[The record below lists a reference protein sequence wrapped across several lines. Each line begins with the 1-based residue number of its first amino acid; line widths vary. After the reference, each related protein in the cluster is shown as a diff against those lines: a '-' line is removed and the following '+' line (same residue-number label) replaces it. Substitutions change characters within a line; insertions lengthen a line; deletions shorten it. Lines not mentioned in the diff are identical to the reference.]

1 MLVITYNEDIVT
13 QLANGVFT
21 SETNFTN
28 FLNQQNPEEFL
39 VLNGFNTNLTG
50 LNKKFVSFTHTHGVT
65 EGGSNANQIELV
77 LNESQVAFPLEKF
90 LIQGYSKEVYR
101 KYKKQV
107 DALGG
112 AGLPL
117 FDKTKV
123 YNTPY
128 LYVLYSSKSSFS
140 DYKDDISG
148 PHKCTI
154 AGINVKANESQ
165 YLDYNITLSPIAKEI
180 GDSGFIRLATKGSQV
195 KPIQIKRQGSS
206 KLINLNSKVDP
217 SNTDEIY
224 PTKNRLGPLGSYNS
238 TIPIDFH
245 LIVKDLIRD
254 YLRSLAGPSHKNVI
268 VLLPNI
274 NQVCADKIAKN
285 YEDSV
290 YGYRNQSVDSNV
302 PFIRALQE
310 AQEDEA
316 SYSVSDKAL
325 RQYYVLRSFAEQ
337 LGVDIVEV
345 NTQPPTE
352 NVTQFAGPIGSGSV
366 TRTVP
371 MAPKK
376 LEGYYKNAI
385 GDNENTVNFNDKALD
400 YFTNIRYKFVLDDVQ
415 YSDDDGMVTYNEFG
429 DKLKNFLSKIN
440 SLAGLDFQWKMYTE
454 TNTTFTN
461 LIKDPE
467 FNGSDL
473 LGTDNP
479 NPGDENIIIFGER
492 NLVNNYLYGLGDITA
507 FTNKEFLH
515 PVDDQILKSGKFVQ
529 KKSTAFS
536 NVNFFPIFT
545 TQSSTDNK
553 TRSNN
558 FYKISKFDINEN
570 ATYRNALDTIS
581 GKLLNQVQYLG
592 ITVPQV
598 LQNILGSDIVSPP
611 NPTELIELLEPVYE
625 YYSGDIEKIN
635 QFFDDTID
643 ELSNLAVNIG
653 QGIEFKNKE
662 TNLKTL
668 VTACLL
674 HIQSKN
680 KTTGSNNLL
689 FTFEDNLLID
699 EAEFQTR
706 LANQFNELQLSIS
719 LTTTMPAFRLGSFYL
734 IGKEAKFE
742 AIPPGGKSRL
752 LELPKNYYILGYTH
766 KMTGT
771 SMESQFELV
780 RKR

>member
-13 QLANGVFT
+13 QLANGSFT
-21 SETNFTN
+21 SETDFTN

-39 VLNGFNTNLTG
+39 VLNGFLTKLNG
-50 LNKKFVSFTHTHGVT
+50 LNQKFVSFTHTHGIT
-65 EGGSNANQIELV
+65 EGGKSANQIELV
-77 LNESQVAFPLEKF
+77 LNESQIAFPLEKF

-128 LYVLYSSKSSFS
+128 LYVLYSSESGYSE
-140 DYKDDISG
+140 YKKDISG

-154 AGINVKANESQ
+154 ASVNVKANESQ
-165 YLDYNITLSPIAKEI
+165 YLDYNITLTPIAKEI
-180 GDSGFIRLATKGSQV
+180 GDGGFIKFATRGSQV
-195 KPIQIKRQGSS
+195 KPTQIKRQGSS

-217 SNTDEIY
+217 SNSDEIY

-238 TIPIDFH
+238 IIEIDFH
-245 LIVKDLIRD
+245 LIIKDLLRD
-254 YLRSLAGPSHKNVI
+254 YIRSLAGPSHKNVI
-268 VLLPNI
+268 ILLPNI
-274 NQVCADKIAKN
+274 NQVCADKIAQYYN
-285 YEDSV
+285 DSV
-290 YGYRNQSVDSNV
+290 YGYRNQSVDSNA
-302 PFIRALQE
+302 PFTRALSD
-310 AQEDEA
+310 AQADEA

-337 LGVDIVEV
+337 LGIEIAEV
-345 NTQPPTE
+345 NTLPPTK
-352 NVTQFAGPIGSGSV
+352 
-366 TRTVP
+366 TVQYGVFNYKALIDP
-371 MAPKK
+371 QK

-385 GDNENTVNFNDKALD
+385 GDNEKATNFNDKALD
-400 YFTNIRYKFVLDDVQ
+400 YFFNIRYKFVLDDVA
-415 YSDDDGMVTYNEFG
+415 YSDDDGIVTYDEFG

-454 TNTTFTN
+454 TNTTFNN
-461 LIKDPE
+461 LVKDPE

-479 NPGDENIIIFGER
+479 DPGDENVIIFGER

-515 PVDDQILKSGKFVQ
+515 PVDDRILKSSQFVQ
-529 KKSTAFS
+529 KKSATLS
-536 NVNFFPIFT
+536 NINFFPIFT
-545 TQSSTDNK
+545 TQNST
-553 TRSNN
+553 TTQSRSNN

-570 ATYRNALDTIS
+570 ATYRNSLDTIS

-592 ITVPQV
+592 ITVPQG
-598 LQNILGSDIVSPP
+598 LQNILGSDTVRPLRPP
-611 NPTELIELLEPVYE
+611 ELIELLEPVYD

-653 QGIEFKNKE
+653 QGTEFKNKE
-662 TNLKTL
+662 NYLKTL

-742 AIPPGGKSRL
+742 VIPPGGKARL